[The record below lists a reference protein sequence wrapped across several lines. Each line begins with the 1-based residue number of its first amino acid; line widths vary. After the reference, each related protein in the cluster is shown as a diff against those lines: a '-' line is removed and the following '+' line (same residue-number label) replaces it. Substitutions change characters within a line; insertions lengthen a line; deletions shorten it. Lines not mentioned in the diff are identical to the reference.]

1 MSSAPDALST
11 PDPSRLVT
19 YRWMCGACRRNSSVN
34 CSGLVREH
42 PIRSASL
49 RGICRLSG
57 GIGVLRVVVVATLHC
72 PQRGGKF
79 PYYSGLFLVPAF
91 FRYSSSG
98 NRPDR
103 SRAAIV
109 STFARG

>member
-1 MSSAPDALST
+1 M
-11 PDPSRLVT
+11 
-19 YRWMCGACRRNSSVN
+19 
-34 CSGLVREH
+34 
-42 PIRSASL
+42 
-49 RGICRLSG
+49 
-57 GIGVLRVVVVATLHC
+57 ATLHC

-109 STFARG
+109 STFARGAA